1 MGAPV
6 AYFEIISADATRAQ
20 AFYSELFGWKL
31 AAGGAPDYR
40 LVDTRAGDDAIGGG
54 IGPSLPDSP
63 AGTKIY
69 VRVDDLQGY
78 LDRAVELGGAI
89 LMPPATLPGDFG
101 SFAVIA
107 DPDGQPVGL
116 WA

>member
-1 MGAPV
+1 MRR
-6 AYFEIISADATRAQ
+6 ERRRSTRTCSAGR
-20 AFYSELFGWKL
+20 L
-31 AAGGAPDYR
+31 ADGGSPDYR
-40 LVDTRAGDDAIGGG
+40 LVDTGAGDDAIGGG

-63 AGTKIY
+63 AGTKVY
-69 VRVDDLQGY
+69 VRVDDLQAY
-78 LDRAVELGGAI
+78 LDRAVELGGAV
-89 LMPPATLPGDFG
+89 LMPPAPLPGDFG

>member
-6 AYFEIISADATRAQ
+6 AYFEIISADPARAQ
-20 AFYSELFGWKL
+20 EFYATLFDWTL
-31 AAGGAPDYR
+31 AEGGSPDYR
-40 LVDTRAGDDAIGGG
+40 LVDTGAGDDAIGGG

-63 AGTKIY
+63 AGTKVY
-69 VRVDDLQGY
+69 VRVDDLQAF
-78 LDRAVELGGAI
+78 LDHAVALGGAV
-89 LMPPATLPGDFG
+89 LSPPAPLPGDLG

>member
-1 MGAPV
+1 MGVRRTTASSTPV
-6 AYFEIISADATRAQ
+6 P
-20 AFYSELFGWKL
+20 
-31 AAGGAPDYR
+31 GAS
-40 LVDTRAGDDAIGGG
+40 AIGGG

-63 AGTKIY
+63 WCTRLY
-69 VRVDDLQGY
+69 VRVDDLQAY
-78 LDRAVELGGAI
+78 LDRAVELGGAV
-89 LMPPATLPGDFG
+89 LMPPAALPGDFG